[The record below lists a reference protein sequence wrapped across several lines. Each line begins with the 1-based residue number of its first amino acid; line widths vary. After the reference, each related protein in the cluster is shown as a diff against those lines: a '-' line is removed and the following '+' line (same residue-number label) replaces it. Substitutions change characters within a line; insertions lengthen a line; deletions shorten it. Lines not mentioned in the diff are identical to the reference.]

1 LGADGAAPS
10 NHTSLP
16 RGVIA
21 PLFNCHLQSHIAA
34 VNQGAKS
41 IVLMGMMGAGKSS
54 VGRCLQRRTGLA
66 RFDTDEV
73 VVSKF
78 GLSIPEIF
86 SRHGEDRFREME
98 TQVLTEFTSAEPVII
113 VTGGGV
119 VLRKEN
125 VTLLKQAGIVVW
137 LDAEEET
144 LFERASRRGNR
155 PLLKTDSPRAAFSRM
170 LHERA
175 PLYGA
180 AADLRVN
187 TTVATH
193 EEIADLI
200 LQEIETRTA
209 AHR

>member
-1 LGADGAAPS
+1 LF
-10 NHTSLP
+10 
-16 RGVIA
+16 A
-21 PLFNCHLQSHIAA
+21 PLFNCHLQSHNSD
-34 VNQGAKS
+34 VNRGAKS
-41 IVLMGMMGAGKSS
+41 IVLIGMMGAGKSS

-73 VVSKF
+73 VASKF
-78 GLSIPEIF
+78 GFSIPEIF

-144 LFERASRRGNR
+144 LLERASRRGNR
-155 PLLKTDSPRAAFSRM
+155 PLLKTDNPRAAFSRM

-175 PLYGA
+175 PLYGE

-187 TTVATH
+187 TTAAPH